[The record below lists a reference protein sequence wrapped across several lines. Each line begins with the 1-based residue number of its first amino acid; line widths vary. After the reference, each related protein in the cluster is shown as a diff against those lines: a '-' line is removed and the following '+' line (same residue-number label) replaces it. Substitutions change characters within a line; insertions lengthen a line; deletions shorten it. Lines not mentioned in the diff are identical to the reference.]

1 MRRPGVEPGSTAW
14 KATMLT
20 VTPPTQLLLLVCLH
34 SPHNR
39 LSLTE
44 NYRLF
49 QLSTFIYCIKS
60 ISVIP
65 SGLVVRI
72 PRSHRGGRGSIPRL
86 GRLLFPFLVELVLA
100 TRKIKTQVLPRFELG
115 SQDSES

>member
-1 MRRPGVEPGSTAW
+1 MLAHIFVGFQINALRLIALSGFQAPAKTCERNFVIVEFPGS
-14 KATMLT
+14 
-20 VTPPTQLLLLVCLH
+20 
-34 SPHNR
+34 
-39 LSLTE
+39 
-44 NYRLF
+44 
-49 QLSTFIYCIKS
+49 
-60 ISVIP
+60 
-65 SGLVVRI
+65 LVVRI